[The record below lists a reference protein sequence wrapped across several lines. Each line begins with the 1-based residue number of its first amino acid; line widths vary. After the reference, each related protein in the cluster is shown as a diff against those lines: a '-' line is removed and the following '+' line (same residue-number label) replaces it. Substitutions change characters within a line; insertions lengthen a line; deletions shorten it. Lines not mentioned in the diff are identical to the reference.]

1 MALSQLELK
10 MSEELGIIIPGEATD
25 IEQRARSQG
34 WSSEEEF
41 KADPKNEGKKWRS
54 ADEFLERGELF
65 DTIKSLKHELTGIK
79 RDFNNLATH
88 HQKVAKTEYERALAT
103 LREQR
108 ANAAKEGDT
117 EALVEISDK
126 IEELKDDFQS
136 QRAENASTATQPHP
150 AFQPWLQE
158 NSWYAQDEE
167 LRAIADVQAKKY
179 YAANPNPPFEEVLKH
194 VSKYVKDKYLA
205 PTKRT
210 AAAVEGSTPSG
221 STTKKGKLTKAD
233 LNPMELDIMKTL
245 ISRKV
250 DGKPFMTEQ
259 EYLDEVARAK
269 GL

>member
-1 MALSQLELK
+1 
-10 MSEELGIIIPGEATD
+10 MSEELGIIIPGEVTD
-25 IEQRARSQG
+25 VEQRAKAQG
-34 WSSEEEF
+34 WTSEDDF
-41 KADPKNEGKKWRS
+41 KADPKNTGKKWRS

-88 HQKVAKTEYERALAT
+88 HQKVAKTEYERALTT

-108 ANAAKEGDT
+108 AEAAKEGDT

-136 QRAENASTATQPHP
+136 QRQENASTATQPHP
-150 AFQPWLQE
+150 AFQPWLEE

-194 VSKYVKDKYLA
+194 VSKYMKEKYIK
-205 PTKRT
+205 PTRAT
-210 AAAVEGSTPSG
+210 VAAVEGGTSGG
-221 STTKKGKLTKAD
+221 STTRKGKLTKAD

-245 ISRKV
+245 TNRKV